1 MKMKNFAIVL
11 IFLSLSSITRA
22 QHPLQTG
29 NLDIFESLA
38 LPDSVHQSTVVVHQD
53 NRLELAMLGRSTNST
68 HPTARGFRVQVF
80 SSNSPRTAKND
91 AFRIEKMIES
101 EFPETAVYV
110 NYYSPFWKVRVGD
123 FRTINDAQT
132 CRSQIIETFPNLR
145 SETYIVKEEIN
156 LPDNN

>member
-1 MKMKNFAIVL
+1 MKNVAIVL

-22 QHPLQTG
+22 QQALQTG
-29 NLDIFESLA
+29 SLTIFESLA
-38 LPDSVHQSTVVVHQD
+38 QPDSVNQSTVIVHQD
-53 NRLELAMLGRSTNST
+53 NRLEFAMLGRSTNAT

-80 SSNSPRTAKND
+80 SSNSSRTAKSD
-91 AFRIEKMIES
+91 AFRIEKMIGS

-123 FRTINDAQT
+123 FRTINEAQT
-132 CRSQIIETFPNLR
+132 FRNQIIEAFPTLR

-156 LPDNN
+156 LPDKN